1 MSGDASIPG
10 DPPRTKGITA
20 ASARKAAIGSFV
32 GAIVDW
38 YDFLLYGFMA
48 AIVFNSQF
56 FPSHDPTV
64 GMLAA
69 FATFGVGFLF
79 RPLGG
84 ILFGHYGDKFG
95 RKTMLVITVSHHGR
109 WPPPPSGCCQPM
121 PASAGTR
128 R

>member
-1 MSGDASIPG
+1 MATLSNEPIGGLRLSNE
-10 DPPRTKGITA
+10 R
-20 ASARKAAIGSFV
+20 ARKAAIGSFV

-38 YDFLLYGFMA
+38 DDFLLYGFMA

-64 GMLAA
+64 GTLAA

-84 ILFGHYGDKFG
+84 IVFGHYGTSMAA
-95 RKTMLVITVSHHGR
+95 RPC
-109 WPPPPSGCCQPM
+109 W
-121 PASAGTR
+121 
-128 R
+128 